1 MPEFLIRLLQLILSL
16 SLLVVFHELGHFLF
30 ARLFGVRVE
39 RFSLFF
45 GKPILRFKPKR
56 SETEYVVGWLP
67 FGGYV
72 ELAGMVDES
81 LNMEQLK
88 QEPQPWEFR
97 TKPAWQRMLIMV
109 GGVCFNLI
117 LACFIYAMVLFKWGD
132 TYIPLDSS
140 KYGMEFNER
149 AKAIGFCDGDVL
161 LSADGI
167 AFERYGGDMLRAIAE
182 AQTITVLRD
191 GSETLITMPEE
202 FNLFDLQA
210 DAQPF
215 VQFYTPM
222 TIDSVMPEGGAAR
235 AGLQA
240 GDHILSVNETP
251 ASTWVT
257 FTLALNQLRQQ
268 EADGAIVNHDL
279 RIIYSREGST
289 DTVIVATDPQFMLG
303 IKPPQPS
310 YTPATK
316 EYEFFASIPAG
327 AAYGW
332 NTLKGY
338 VSDLKYVFTKEGA
351 TQIGGFVTI
360 GSLFPSQWDWYSFW
374 MMTAFISIMLAFM
387 NILPIPALDGGHLL
401 FLLVEMITRRK
412 PSDKFL
418 ERVQIIG
425 MVLLFGLMIYANLND
440 IIRFFLK

>member
-1 MPEFLIRLLQLILSL
+1 MPVFLIKLLQVILSL
-16 SLLVVFHELGHFLF
+16 TILVVIHELGHFIF

-45 GKPILRFKPKR
+45 GKPLLRYKPKR
-56 SETEYVVGWLP
+56 SETEFVMGWLP

-72 ELAGMVDES
+72 EIAGMVDES

-97 TKPAWQRMLIMV
+97 TKPAWQRMLIMI

-117 LACFIYAMVLFKWGD
+117 LAFFIYAMILFKWGD
-132 TYIPLDSS
+132 SYIPLDGS
-140 KYGMEFNER
+140 KHGMEFNER
-149 AKAIGFCDGDVL
+149 AEAIGFRDGDVFVCTDKTPL
-161 LSADGI
+161 ERLDGDL
-167 AFERYGGDMLRAIAE
+167 YRAIAN
-182 AQTITVLRD
+182 ANTVTVLRN
-191 GSETLITMPEE
+191 GNEEVITMPEE
-202 FNLFDLQA
+202 FSLFDLQR

-215 VQFYTPM
+215 VQFYNPM
-222 TIDSVMPEGGAAR
+222 VLDSVIPEGGASR
-235 AGLQA
+235 AGLLN
-240 GDHILSVNETP
+240 GDHIISINGTP

-257 FTLALNQLRQQ
+257 FTTALKQLRQE

-279 RIIYSREGST
+279 NVAYLRNGVT
-289 DTVIVATDPQFMLG
+289 DTVAVPTDADFLMGVTVALP
-303 IKPPQPS
+303 
-310 YTPATK
+310 YEPATK
-316 EYEFFASIPAG
+316 EYGFFASIPAG
-327 AAYGW
+327 IAYGW

-338 VSDLKYVFTKEGA
+338 VSDFKYIFTKEGA
-351 TQIGGFVTI
+351 TSIGGFGTI
-360 GSLFPSQWDWYSFW
+360 GSLFPAQWNWYSFW

-425 MVLLFGLMIYANLND
+425 MVLLFALMIYANLND
-440 IIRFFLK
+440 IIRFFF

>member
-1 MPEFLIRLLQLILSL
+1 MPVFLIKLLQVILSL
-16 SLLVVFHELGHFLF
+16 TILVVIHELGHFIF

-45 GKPILRFKPKR
+45 GKPLLRYKPKH
-56 SETEYVVGWLP
+56 SETEFVMGWLP

-72 ELAGMVDES
+72 EIAGMVDES

-97 TKPAWQRMLIMV
+97 TKPAWQRMLIMI

-117 LACFIYAMVLFKWGD
+117 LAFFIYAMILFKWGD
-132 TYIPLDSS
+132 SYIPLDGS

-149 AKAIGFCDGDVL
+149 AETIGFRDGDVFVCTDKAQL
-161 LSADGI
+161 ERLDGDL
-167 AFERYGGDMLRAIAE
+167 YRAIAN
-182 AQTITVLRD
+182 ANTVTVLRN
-191 GSETLITMPEE
+191 GSEEVITIPEE
-202 FNLFDLQA
+202 FTLFDLQR

-215 VQFYTPM
+215 VQFYNPM
-222 TIDSVMPEGGAAR
+222 VLDSVIPEGGASR
-235 AGLQA
+235 AGLLN
-240 GDHILSVNETP
+240 GDHIISINGTP
-251 ASTWVT
+251 ASTWTT
-257 FTLALNQLRQQ
+257 FTTALKQLRQQ

-279 RIIYSREGST
+279 SVAYHRNGVT
-289 DTVIVATDPQFMLG
+289 DTVVVPTDTDFLMGVTVALP
-303 IKPPQPS
+303 
-310 YTPATK
+310 YEPATK
-316 EYEFFASIPAG
+316 EYGFFASIPAG
-327 AAYGW
+327 IAYGW

-338 VSDLKYVFTKEGA
+338 VSDFKYVFTKEGA
-351 TQIGGFVTI
+351 TSIGGFGTI
-360 GSLFPSQWDWYSFW
+360 GSLFPAQWNWYSFW

-401 FLLVEMITRRK
+401 FLLFEMITHRK

-425 MVLLFGLMIYANLND
+425 MVLLFTLMIYANLND
-440 IIRFFLK
+440 IIRFFF